1 MTFSPDMHEKTLSF
15 QELRHWLEAARGRSF
30 SIHIALARGIVVF
43 LEGPIDTV
51 MRFEADEDHG
61 LLVEGAGRAW
71 TLDLSEPEFLSATLW
86 PVPDSFTTQETA
98 DQDARP
104 RRRDRSGQR
113 PRPSRYIPMIPLRN
127 ASESVTP
134 CWVVWRG

>member
-86 PVPDSFTTQETA
+86 PVPDSFTTEQL
-98 DQDARP
+98 QIRM
-104 RRRDRSGQR
+104 RDH
-113 PRPSRYIPMIPLRN
+113 
-127 ASESVTP
+127 
-134 CWVVWRG
+134 VVVIDPANGPDLAATSQ